1 MDKKINYKH
10 LHYFR
15 TIAREGSIT
24 AASDVLKLAPQ
35 TLSGQLTQLESDFGR
50 LLFRREGR
58 KLHLT
63 SFGQQVFDYTDA
75 MFSIADELA
84 HFISTDELIE
94 RNIFRVG
101 VSSSIHKLIVYNLI
115 QPAYQHT
122 PSLHLICK
130 TGETERQLNELRTH
144 RLDLLI
150 TDRLKVIEDI
160 TSFQIKE
167 VLSSGI
173 SLFAAPKIARKL
185 REKGL
190 PDSLQGSLLLAN
202 ARNAVYFERLI
213 AWLAKRNIHMR
224 IAAEIDDSALIKI
237 FGSHGMGVFAA
248 PTMIA
253 DEVCRQYQVETLL
266 EIDSVQDKIYAVYN
280 DISSA
285 SPWIT
290 QICQQTYQ

>member
-167 VLSSGI
+167 LLSSGI
-173 SLFAAPKIARKL
+173 SLFAAPKIAREL

-290 QICQQTYQ
+290 EICQQTYQ